1 MLGDASSMVLLE
13 VLLETL
19 DCKGMAVSVEDG
31 EGRVPVGL
39 RLLSLSS
46 SVPYRKPLSAR
57 GLPPALLPLPLSWVP
72 VVHAGTQYPAL

>member
-1 MLGDASSMVLLE
+1 MMVLLE

-19 DCKGMAVSVEDG
+19 DCKGMAVLVEDG
-31 EGRVPVGL
+31 EERVPVGLRL

-57 GLPPALLPLPLSWVP
+57 WLPPALLPLPLSWVP